1 MDEEKEIKVNDT
13 AITTSNNGIEK
24 HNGIQHTNAAYQLNY
39 MSEAEIAGLELFIK
53 RVMRSDKCGIKSI
66 EDGLAIA
73 MRAKDLRLP
82 FSTCIEH
89 IHVVQ
94 GKTGVD
100 VHIIKALLVK
110 GSVSWEKIDNYRALY
125 EYTDGFNAYD
135 EDKLPQDCIKCLTPK
150 EAQTKNTED
159 KEHEHIYVYPVKY
172 YKDYNGNVYKEYQLN
187 GKFEI
192 ATNPAEAK
200 QIASTC
206 KVSFYIFPA
215 IPIEYSTRYRFYRKI
230 GGRDIIAEGEFTYKD
245 AIVAGCFEKDT
256 YKKYPKIMISYRAF
270 VYGAREIANDLI
282 MGCLSTEELKTMQGI
297 DLSNEDII
305 DITEIQ

>member
-1 MDEEKEIKVNDT
+1 MNEDREVTNEGTNIVK
-13 AITTSNNGIEK
+13 ANNSG
-24 HNGIQHTNAAYQLNY
+24 TNVELQQSRQSYHLNY
-39 MSEAEIAGLELFIK
+39 MDEAEIAKLEIFIK
-53 RVMRSDKCGIKSI
+53 RVMRSEKCGIKSI

-110 GSVSWEKIDNYRALY
+110 GSVSWDKIDNYRALY
-125 EYTDGFNAYD
+125 EYTDGFNAYE
-135 EDKLPQDCIKCLTPK
+135 EDKLPVDCVKCLSPK
-150 EAQTKNTED
+150 EAQTKNAED

-172 YKDYNGNVYKEYQLN
+172 YKDYNGNIYKEYQLN
-187 GKFEI
+187 SKYEI

-200 QIASTC
+200 QIAASG
-206 KVSFYIFPA
+206 KVPVYRIA
-215 IPIEYSTRYRFYRKI
+215 NIPIDYITTYRFYRKI
-230 GGRDIIAEGEFTYKD
+230 GNKDVVAEGTFSYRE
-245 AIVAGCFEKDT
+245 AISAGCFEKET
-256 YKKYPKIMISYRAF
+256 YKKYPKIMISHRAF

-282 MGCLSTEELKTMQGI
+282 MGCLSTEELKTMQNI

-305 DITEIQ
+305 DITGIQ